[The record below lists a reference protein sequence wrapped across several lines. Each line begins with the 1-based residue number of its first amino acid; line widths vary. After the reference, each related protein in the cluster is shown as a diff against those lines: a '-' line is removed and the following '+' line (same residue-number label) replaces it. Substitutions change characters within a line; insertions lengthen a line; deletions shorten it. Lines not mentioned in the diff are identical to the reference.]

1 MIFSFIL
8 QIEHYVI
15 PIFTY
20 AASQTLSQKTG
31 FNKTGFADIFRIEA
45 STSHCIFRN
54 EKPAITSAPR
64 EVESID
70 TIIDQIKQKCSSNQA
85 LIQKVE
91 KAISSDSD
99 SVNHSDDPPLKKIDQ
114 EPDSKNSDSSIDSE
128 NYDEL
133 LDKLDEETDEDVIER
148 VLKRY
153 GLK

>member
-1 MIFSFIL
+1 MIS
-8 QIEHYVI
+8 E
-15 PIFTY
+15 
-20 AASQTLSQKTG
+20 
-31 FNKTGFADIFRIEA
+31 FRK
-45 STSHCIFRN
+45 

>member
-1 MIFSFIL
+1 MEL
-8 QIEHYVI
+8 VE
-15 PIFTY
+15 
-20 AASQTLSQKTG
+20 
-31 FNKTGFADIFRIEA
+31 
-45 STSHCIFRN
+45 TSHCILRN

-91 KAISSDSD
+91 KAISSDSESGNQPD
-99 SVNHSDDPPLKKIDQ
+99 ENKIDQ
-114 EPDSKNSDSSIDSE
+114 PDQKNLDSSIDSE

>member
-1 MIFSFIL
+1 MIYLVRIVRKTDNTFQYFNIRYIYRTAYS
-8 QIEHYVI
+8 
-15 PIFTY
+15 Y
-20 AASQTLSQKTG
+20 ANYPNFYPSE
-31 FNKTGFADIFRIEA
+31 FRK
-45 STSHCIFRN
+45 

-99 SVNHSDDPPLKKIDQ
+99 SLTHSDEPPQKKIDQ
-114 EPDSKNSDSSIDSE
+114 QPESKNLDSSIDSE

-148 VLKRY
+148 VMKRY

>member
-1 MIFSFIL
+1 MPTFSIL
-8 QIEHYVI
+8 QLVETH
-15 PIFTY
+15 
-20 AASQTLSQKTG
+20 L
-31 FNKTGFADIFRIEA
+31 
-45 STSHCIFRN
+45 IFRN
-54 EKPAITSAPR
+54 EKPAFTSAPR

-91 KAISSDSD
+91 KAISSDSE
-99 SVNHSDDPPLKKIDQ
+99 SANQSDETSPANKKKVDQ
-114 EPDSKNSDSSIDSE
+114 PDNKNLDSSIDSE

>member
-1 MIFSFIL
+1 MKNQLRKENSA
-8 QIEHYVI
+8 I
-15 PIFTY
+15 P
-20 AASQTLSQKTG
+20 
-31 FNKTGFADIFRIEA
+31 
-45 STSHCIFRN
+45 
-54 EKPAITSAPR
+54 SAPR

-85 LIQKVE
+85 MIQKVE

-99 SVNHSDDPPLKKIDQ
+99 SVNHSEETSLKKVDKQ
-114 EPDSKNSDSSIDSE
+114 PDSKNLDSSIDSE